1 MKRARIIVLA
11 IAVVSALGAALLAK
25 GFLGSTKV
33 VQTVKTNYD
42 TIKVLVA
49 RSDIRLGDS
58 IKAADLKWQTWPKDA
73 ASSDYITRNRKPKA
87 VSEFTGAIARATFL
101 PGEPIKSK
109 KLIKSS
115 SGGIMAAIIKKGMR
129 AISTPIRE
137 DTAAGNFIQPSDR
150 VDVILTRQMRKP
162 NGSGKQYVSD
172 TIFRNVNVLAIG
184 QNIETKDGK
193 RTVTGKT
200 ATLELTPSQSET
212 LALARSMGE
221 ISLSLRS
228 LAEASKDGSGPSE
241 NDAAF
246 NSSRS
251 SGINLLKYGV
261 QSRAYGVR

>member
-11 IAVVSALGAALLAK
+11 IAIVSALGAALLAK
-25 GFLGSTKV
+25 GFIGSTRV

-42 TIKVLVA
+42 TVKVLVA
-49 RSDIRLGDS
+49 RSNIRLGDS
-58 IKAADLKWQTWPKDA
+58 VKASDMKWQPWPKDA
-73 ASSDYITRNRKPKA
+73 ATSDYITYKRKPTA
-87 VSEFTGAIARATFL
+87 VKDFAGSIARATFL

-109 KLIKSS
+109 KLIKANG
-115 SGGIMAAIIKKGMR
+115 GGIMAAIVKKGMR
-129 AISTPIRE
+129 AVSTPIRE

-184 QNIETKDGK
+184 QYIETKDGK
-193 RTVTGKT
+193 KTVVGKT
-200 ATLELTPSQSET
+200 ATLEMTPTQSET

-221 ISLSLRS
+221 LSLSLRS
-228 LAEASKDGSGPSE
+228 LAEASRNDSAPSE

-246 NSSRS
+246 NSGRS

-261 QSRAYGVR
+261 QSRAYGVH